1 VAVSSNETF
10 FSTVNYRGFPW
21 QLTAAGLGNP
31 RQLTA
36 EGQFR
41 ILHVFLN
48 LIICVNNNFRECM
61 CKYNNLLSILFWLW
75 SSLITNLII
84 NFGTIKRFIYFYF
97 TFYKVCQ
104 WQIILFE
111 TYQTLNIK
119 NPSSSTSRWVR
130 DELPDAKIKA
140 SKQATCCFDE
150 IDSLIVCNYFLSQL
164 VSTLFLWY
172 RLWVLSGDKYQ
183 TVLL

>member
-61 CKYNNLLSILFWLW
+61 CKYNNLLSILF
-75 SSLITNLII
+75 
-84 NFGTIKRFIYFYF
+84 
-97 TFYKVCQ
+97 
-104 WQIILFE
+104 
-111 TYQTLNIK
+111 
-119 NPSSSTSRWVR
+119 
-130 DELPDAKIKA
+130 
-140 SKQATCCFDE
+140 
-150 IDSLIVCNYFLSQL
+150 
-164 VSTLFLWY
+164 
-172 RLWVLSGDKYQ
+172 
-183 TVLL
+183 